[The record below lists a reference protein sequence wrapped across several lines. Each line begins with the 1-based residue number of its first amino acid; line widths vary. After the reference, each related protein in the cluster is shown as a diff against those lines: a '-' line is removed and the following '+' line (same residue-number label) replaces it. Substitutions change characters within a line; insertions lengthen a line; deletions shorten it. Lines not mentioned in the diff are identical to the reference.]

1 MESQSPVIEKD
12 PTPTE
17 TLIKALDD
25 FSEFEPSKLL
35 VIYQDASG
43 TMRHRS
49 SGLWGAEKIGM
60 MEIIKNSLL
69 KESLEP

>member
-1 MESQSPVIEKD
+1 MNLVQTDKD

-17 TLIKALDD
+17 TLITALED
-25 FSEFEPSKLL
+25 FSEAEPTKLL
-35 VIYQDASG
+35 VIYQDAEGSL
-43 TMRHRS
+43 RHRS

-69 KESLEP
+69 KESLES